1 MAENAEPQG
10 AGDGQQEPQGTDWK
24 AEARKWEERAKA
36 NKAKADQWDAQEEA
50 NKTEIQK
57 AKEQAEKL
65 KAELDSIKAAKAK
78 ADQWDAQEEANKTE
92 IQKAKE
98 QAEKLKAELDSI
110 KAAKAKAEKVAK
122 AAKDNGVNEAL
133 LARMGGDVDENAKFL
148 KGLQESSSSYPQTRD
163 GGEKSKQTGQDG
175 IAQAARMLFGN
186 RN

>member
-1 MAENAEPQG
+1 MGRNRVARTGRKEPDMAENAEPQG
-10 AGDGQQEPQGTDWK
+10 AGNGQQEPQGTDWK

-65 KAELDSIKAAKAK
+65 KAELDSIKAAK
-78 ADQWDAQEEANKTE
+78 D
-92 IQKAKE
+92 
-98 QAEKLKAELDSI
+98 
-110 KAAKAKAEKVAK
+110 KAEKVAK